1 MYSKDALLKKVWKS
15 EGSYYDVETKRI
27 VVQDD
32 HELNF
37 ISVESKKTNN
47 VHMELEMG
55 CHAQVLSDE
64 TSEVAASDDVS

>member
-1 MYSKDALLKKVWKS
+1 MSHTTYKNLKLVKELSKVYERDALLKKVWRS

-37 ISVESKKTNN
+37 ISVESKKSNN
-47 VHMELEMG
+47 IIMELEMG
-55 CHAQVLSDE
+55 CHA
-64 TSEVAASDDVS
+64 